1 MWPFNVSSLVFP
13 HLLLFIYYL
22 SFAHLGVF
30 RAAAAAACLALT
42 TVSWGI
48 KAGFGSLT
56 SSWPPKKAGK
66 FELLLEM

>member
-30 RAAAAAACLALT
+30 RAAAAARLALT

-56 SSWPPKKAGK
+56 SSWPSKKADK
-66 FELLLEM
+66 FGLLLEV